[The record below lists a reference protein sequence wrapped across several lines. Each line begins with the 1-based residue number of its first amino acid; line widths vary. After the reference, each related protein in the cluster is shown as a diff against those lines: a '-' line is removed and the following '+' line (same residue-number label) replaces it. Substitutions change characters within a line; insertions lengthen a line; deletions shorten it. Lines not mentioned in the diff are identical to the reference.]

1 MHTNEVL
8 EILHPSVVLRAS
20 GVHALDDGCDVAK
33 DHCVH
38 QGCRQQMQSSVMA
51 FVSVFFFFFFD
62 DFDFFFLMRWDVLKL
77 TAHQHHAD
85 GEDFFCVRIG
95 THVAKPDAGEAA
107 EGEVEGGDVGAGYR
121 GATHGAVDVR
131 RLQTLSQLLKPSCRV
146 RSNGSCVRVML
157 AYKVTAKCSLLWVF
171 FAIVWVSSD
180 NRPFPFGWWYDGNIT
195 GNYIIHCWWYNGNCL
210 WVILGDD
217 ANAWRH
223 PWPIGVLWDAQ
234 KKHLTK
240 CNESGRTLHTSFP
253 GISAFTLTDVPG
265 NRVAAFYLRTSDD
278 IPDAGHPVSQES
290 KRGHE
295 QRQNHSAVLG
305 VTIQFLQQAQQTKQ
319 TNCF

>member
-1 MHTNEVL
+1 MKSLRSFIRVWYWERL
-8 EILHPSVVLRAS
+8 EYMRWMMAVTLPKTTACIRAAGS
-20 GVHALDDGCDVAK
+20 RCKAASWLLFL
-33 DHCVH
+33 
-38 QGCRQQMQSSVMA
+38 S
-51 FVSVFFFFFFD
+51 FFFFFD

-217 ANAWRH
+217 AL
-223 PWPIGVLWDAQ
+223 VLL
-234 KKHLTK
+234 HLPMSQVTG
-240 CNESGRTLHTSFP
+240 SLLS
-253 GISAFTLTDVPG
+253 ISARPMTYQTQAIQWARRANADMSSV
-265 NRVAAFYLRTSDD
+265 RTT
-278 IPDAGHPVSQES
+278 ALYWE
-290 KRGHE
+290 
-295 QRQNHSAVLG
+295 
-305 VTIQFLQQAQQTKQ
+305 
-319 TNCF
+319 